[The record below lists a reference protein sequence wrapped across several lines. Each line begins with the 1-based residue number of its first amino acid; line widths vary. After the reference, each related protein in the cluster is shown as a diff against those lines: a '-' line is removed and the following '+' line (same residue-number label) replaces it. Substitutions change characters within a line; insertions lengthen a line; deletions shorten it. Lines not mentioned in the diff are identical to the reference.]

1 MIVYLVR
8 ISSTAARLT
17 AILALVALLTGCGSG
32 LKGAS
37 ASDAS
42 AEASC
47 PETVL
52 STLGSVL
59 QRIYREGIKSER
71 TLVAEHLIERSL
83 PLRRAIETSSSSAA
97 RSAASELLHT
107 GHMTNLKV
115 IAGGRTLVDVGGA
128 ALTPLQGTIKDASG
142 RTIATYQTSVW
153 ADHGFASEA
162 AGVTE
167 GVIAV
172 RSGSRSL
179 GGTLSLPPGPL
190 PDEGTLTRHGV
201 SYQYTSFA
209 AKAYPSG
216 DARVYL
222 LRPIA
227 SISTLCGSTNEDTVV
242 NTLSHIAHAIYA
254 GEVGP
259 RTKVQ
264 IRRIQSDRGL
274 LEAVAQRDRAATR
287 VAVERL
293 LHHHVVR
300 LRVFAA
306 GKLLVDDGGPYVLGP
321 VGANLHFHGRRVGSF
336 MLSIQDDE
344 GYLRLT
350 GRLVGLKVLM
360 YMTPTPGHP
369 KLVKNS
375 LGPNPGTVPAS
386 GRYTY
391 HGETFRV
398 YTLNAAAFP
407 SGPLTVRV
415 LIPIPYS

>member
-1 MIVYLVR
+1 M
-8 ISSTAARLT
+8 
-17 AILALVALLTGCGSG
+17 LTGCGSG

-47 PETVL
+47 PQTVL
-52 STLGSVL
+52 ATLGSVL
-59 QRIYREGIKSER
+59 QRIYREGINSER

-83 PLRRAIETSSSSAA
+83 PLRRAIETSSASAA

-115 IAGGRTLVDVGGA
+115 VVGNRTLIDVGGA
-128 ALTPLQGTIKDASG
+128 ALTPLQGKIKDASG
-142 RTIATYQTSVW
+142 RTIASYRTSVW
-153 ADHGFASEA
+153 ADRGFASEA

-172 RSGSRSL
+172 RSGSHSL
-179 GGTLSLPPGPL
+179 GGTLALPAGPL
-190 PDEGTLTRHGV
+190 PGSGTLTRHGV
-201 SYQYTSFA
+201 SYQYTSFP

-216 DARVYL
+216 DARIYL

-227 SISTLCGSTNEDTVV
+227 SISPLCGANSEDTLV

-254 GEVGP
+254 AEVGP

-264 IRRIQSDRGL
+264 IRRIQRDRGL
-274 LEAVAQRDRAATR
+274 LEAVARRDPAATR

-306 GKLLVDDGGPYVLGP
+306 GHLLVDDGGPYVLGP
-321 VGANLHFHGRRVGSF
+321 VGADLHFHGRRVGNF
-336 MLSIQDDE
+336 VLSIQDDE

-350 GRLVGLKVLM
+350 RRLVGLKVLM
-360 YMTPTPGHP
+360 YMGGPGHP